1 MKKALIT
8 GVAGFAGSHLA
19 QYLVSKKFS
28 VSGIFH
34 TDHSIENVK
43 HLKSSIKLIGCNLL
57 DKNDLRNHIKNIN
70 PDYVFHLAAFSS
82 PAESFKDPQK
92 TLSNNIFS
100 QLYLLE
106 SLVDFSPKARILI
119 IGSADEYGNI
129 DPKDLPVDED
139 TAISPVSPY
148 AVSKVAQDMLG
159 LQFFLHSKLHV
170 VRVRP
175 FNHIGPRQSTSF
187 VVSSFA
193 AQIVS
198 IEQNKKGLPAGR
210 QGEINVGNLETWRD
224 FTDVRDMVRA
234 YLLALEKGVWG
245 DIYNIGSGKAA
256 KIADILKKLMSFSK
270 AKIKIKKDKSLF
282 RPVDVKNIYCD
293 FSKFKRQTGW
303 MPKIPINKT
312 LFDTI
317 EYERSRLKSQAP
329 STK

>member
-28 VSGIFH
+28 VFGIFH
-34 TDHSIENVK
+34 PDHSIENVK
-43 HLKSSIKLIGCNLL
+43 HLKSAVKLTGCNLL
-57 DKNDLRNHIKNIN
+57 NKNDLRENIKNIH

-82 PAESFKDPQK
+82 PAESFKDPRK
-92 TLSNNIFS
+92 ALSNNIFS

-106 SLVDFSPKARILI
+106 SLARFSPKARILI
-119 IGSADEYGNI
+119 IGSADEYGDI
-129 DPKDLPVDED
+129 DPIDLPVDEG

-175 FNHIGPRQSTSF
+175 FNHIGPRQSKSF

-198 IEQNKKGLPAGR
+198 IEQNKKG
-210 QGEINVGNLETWRD
+210 EISVGNLQTWRD

-234 YLLALEKGVWG
+234 YLSALEKGVPG
-245 DIYNIGSGKAA
+245 DVYNIGSGKAV

-270 AKIKIKKDKSLF
+270 AKIKIKKDKNLF
-282 RPVDVKNIYCD
+282 RPGDVTKIYCD
-293 FSKFKRQTGW
+293 FSKFRRQTGW
-303 MPKIPINKT
+303 TPKIPLDAT

-317 EYERSRLKSQAP
+317 EYERSKLEN
-329 STK
+329 

>member
-28 VSGIFH
+28 VFGIFH
-34 TDHSIENVK
+34 PDHSIENVK

-119 IGSADEYGNI
+119 IGSADEYGDI
-129 DPKDLPVDED
+129 DPKYLPAKEV
-139 TAISPVSPY
+139 TPLSPISPY

-159 LQFFLHSKLHV
+159 LQFFLHHKLQI

-175 FNHIGPRQSTSF
+175 FNHIGPRQSASF
-187 VVSSFA
+187 VVSAFA
-193 AQIVS
+193 AQIAEMES
-198 IEQNKKGLPAGR
+198 KGG
-210 QGEINVGNLETWRD
+210 QTIIVGDLSKVRE
-224 FTDVRDMVRA
+224 FTDARDMVKA
-234 YLLALEKGVWG
+234 YLLALEKCLPGEV
-245 DIYNIGSGKAA
+245 YNIGTGIPV
-256 KIADILKKLMSFSK
+256 KIADLLEMLLSLARVRITVKV
-270 AKIKIKKDKSLF
+270 DKS
-282 RPVDVKNIYCD
+282 RIPPVDIKMIYCD
-293 FSKFKRQTGW
+293 PSKFQKATSWKPR
-303 MPKIPINKT
+303 IPLLKT
-312 LFDTI
+312 LSDTI
-317 EYERSRLKSQAP
+317 EYERKKLR
-329 STK
+329 

>member
-28 VSGIFH
+28 VFGIFH
-34 TDHSIENVK
+34 PDHSIENVK

-119 IGSADEYGNI
+119 IGSADEYGDI
-129 DPKDLPVDED
+129 DPKYLPAKEV
-139 TAISPVSPY
+139 TPLSPISPY

-159 LQFFLHSKLHV
+159 LQFFLHHKLQI

-175 FNHIGPRQSTSF
+175 FNHIGPRQSASF
-187 VVSSFA
+187 VVSAFA
-193 AQIVS
+193 AQIAEMES
-198 IEQNKKGLPAGR
+198 KGG
-210 QGEINVGNLETWRD
+210 QTIIVGDLSKVRE
-224 FTDVRDMVRA
+224 FTDVRDMVKA
-234 YLLALEKGVWG
+234 YLLALEKCLPGEV
-245 DIYNIGSGKAA
+245 YNIGTGIPV
-256 KIADILKKLMSFSK
+256 KIADLLEMLLSLARVRITVKV
-270 AKIKIKKDKSLF
+270 DKS
-282 RPVDVKNIYCD
+282 RIPPVDIKMIYCD
-293 FSKFKRQTGW
+293 PSKFQKATSWKPR
-303 MPKIPINKT
+303 IPLLKT
-312 LFDTI
+312 LSDTI
-317 EYERSRLKSQAP
+317 EYERKKLR
-329 STK
+329 